1 MLSCVGSRD
10 LVLRLEWVT
19 VMVKTGVGGSSGDIC
34 PTRYSWRAS
43 NNVLEI
49 LEWCTL
55 AYWDMREGRGYEFR
69 AWDVKKLPLEVYI
82 HALRGS
88 VSCSSIFR
96 MTRGGLLSSLI
107 FIIT

>member
-1 MLSCVGSRD
+1 MGTYAQLYILG
-10 LVLRLEWVT
+10 EPAT
-19 VMVKTGVGGSSGDIC
+19 T
-34 PTRYSWRAS
+34 SWK
-43 NNVLEI
+43 I

-69 AWDVKKLPLEVYI
+69 AWDVKKFPLEVYI

-88 VSCSSIFR
+88 VSCSSIFI

-107 FIIT
+107 FIMT